1 MFDRNGNDA
10 DRQVDRLSVVT
21 CGMGKTEGAIYG
33 AGGRGPPR
41 KAGLYII
48 TFPAHSP
55 LPPIDKII
63 LVAFHLKNS
72 QAHLHPTSAVVKDLQ
87 WVDLLLTVL
96 RRLTALS
103 YTEPEEIGWW
113 GDAGTSYGIGAAIG
127 KSWAIWRWA
136 PEFQP
141 GPGSQS
147 NARWAEALA
156 ISLGLLMLLQLG
168 NQVLRRSNPNH
179 ILIPSENMG
188 GSPHTKRGRSRPSET
203 NKSPKSIRL
212 LTPSEFGLVLRGKRA
227 VSEENVFDALSQED
241 VPGFL
246 IGYPAA
252 LTKVSVPPP
261 ECLRNQLQSL

>member
-1 MFDRNGNDA
+1 
-10 DRQVDRLSVVT
+10 
-21 CGMGKTEGAIYG
+21 MGKTEGAIYG

-72 QAHLHPTSAVVKDLQ
+72 QARLHPASAVVKDLQ
-87 WVDLLLTVL
+87 WVAWLLTVL
-96 RRLTALS
+96 RRLTTLS
-103 YTEPEEIGWW
+103 YTEPEEISWW

-147 NARWAEALA
+147 NARWAEAPA
-156 ISLGLLMLLQLG
+156 ISLGLLMLLG

-179 ILIPSENMG
+179 ILVPSDNVG

-212 LTPSEFGLVLRGKRA
+212 LATSGLVLHGKR
-227 VSEENVFDALSQED
+227 VVREENVSDELSQGD

-246 IGYPAA
+246 AGYPAA
-252 LTKVSVPPP
+252 LTKVSVSPP
-261 ECLRNQLQSL
+261 ECLRNQLQFL